1 MTAINEGNL
10 IHNMSQ
16 AYNTHFIKNANA
28 GEALVHMM
36 QISKIDHPNLRN
48 INPNEILVSLSRG
61 MNLSTRE
68 KLQTFASEV
77 IVYLIKDVVGSKM
90 TYDQLMAMTKS
101 KIKA

>member
-1 MTAINEGNL
+1 MTAINESNL

-16 AYNTHFIKNANA
+16 AYNIHFSKNANA
-28 GEALVHMM
+28 GDALVHMM

-77 IVYLIKDVVGSKM
+77 IVYLVKDVVGSKL
-90 TYDQLMAMTKS
+90 TQAELMAMTKP
-101 KIKA
+101 KIRA

>member
-1 MTAINEGNL
+1 MTVINEGNL

-16 AYNTHFIKNANA
+16 AYNAHFIKNANA

-36 QISKIDHPNLRN
+36 QISKIDHPNLRS

-68 KLQTFASEV
+68 KLQTFTSEV
-77 IVYLIKDVVGSKM
+77 IVYLIKDVVGSKL
-90 TYDQLMAMTKS
+90 THEQLMAMTKS
-101 KIKA
+101 KIKT

>member
-36 QISKIDHPNLRN
+36 QISKIDHPNLRS